1 MLTPWL
7 QPADLT
13 ESISG
18 SEASTASDA
27 EASTSSSSESN
38 NGGANL
44 TRLLR
49 KQHLASSSS
58 PHANQD
64 DEGEDLDVLTA
75 GPRTALQ
82 WFETPRVPPPDTQYG
97 VHRAALPRAG
107 ARKRPLPGQEEG
119 QAVLQELKE
128 LQLQPEPQA
137 GEGGDKERKWTLLM
151 FGGGHFAGMVVS
163 LRPKLV
169 KSSKKG
175 SKEKEREVV
184 VLHKKTFHRYT
195 STSPRATS
203 ARLPCRSVQRP
214 PRCVTS
220 DRGRTPL
227 AQLDES
233 REARKAPTTRRTGKP
248 NRPEPK
254 SVATTKPCSTMYASC
269 TFASFHTLCPVLLQA
284 NTDCPVARYTS
295 VQM

>member
-1 MLTPWL
+1 MIRSALTPWL

-18 SEASTASDA
+18 SEASTASYA
-27 EASTSSSSESN
+27 EASTSSSSESD

-64 DEGEDLDVLTA
+64 DEGEDLDALTA

-82 WFETPRVPPPDTQYG
+82 WFETPGVPPPDTQYG

-137 GEGGDKERKWTLLM
+137 TTGEGGDKDDRKWTLLM

-195 STSPRATS
+195 STSAAPR
-203 ARLPCRSVQRP
+203 L
-214 PRCVTS
+214 VTS
-220 DRGRTPL
+220 SL
-227 AQLDES
+227 LFLL
-233 REARKAPTTRRTGKP
+233 
-248 NRPEPK
+248 
-254 SVATTKPCSTMYASC
+254 ATTS
-269 TFASFHTLCPVLLQA
+269 LRDV
-284 NTDCPVARYTS
+284 
-295 VQM
+295 